1 MARSGYYR
9 PPHQSE
15 LAVFTRAKEL
25 SKTVF
30 MVTQDAPKKFRFS
43 LVARLQDLS
52 LAVVG
57 HLYRANEIFIDPA
70 VFNSKKPAG
79 PGRRVELTGKSGGPE
94 EKKREGG
101 HAEQATCRVELAAER
116 AVKRLDE
123 QTAAMACL
131 KELDHLLVLARDMQ
145 CINGRQHE
153 QLSVQLAEA
162 IKLLGGWIK
171 ADRKRSGLTL

>member
-9 PPHQSE
+9 PPQQSE

-25 SKTVF
+25 SKAVF
-30 MVTQDAPKKFRFS
+30 LVTQDAPKKFRFS
-43 LVARLQDLS
+43 LVSRLQDLS
-52 LAVVG
+52 LEVVG
-57 HLYRANEIFIDPA
+57 RLYRANEIFIDPA
-70 VFNSKKPAG
+70 ALSGKPSAG
-79 PGRRVELTGKSGGPE
+79 VKGRMVPEVKSGCPDDKNRAGAP
-94 EKKREGG
+94 
-101 HAEQATCRVELAAER
+101 AEQVLCRHELAVER

-131 KELDHLLVLARDMQ
+131 KELDHLLVLAREMQ

-153 QLSVQLAEA
+153 QLAVNLAAA

-171 ADRKRSGLTL
+171 ADRKRLGITL